1 MSDKKV
7 VPIEERIP
15 TLQEQRRKRS
25 NRRFIIYLTIF
36 LILIGLVIYFQ
47 SPLSNVRSIEVEGN
61 QIAEENAIIET
72 SSIVQ
77 GENIWAIDR
86 GEAEAHIEELEEV
99 QEASISR
106 SLPGRVVIDIT
117 EQERVGY
124 VASEETYIPVL
135 TTGAVLRDKPTDQ
148 IPSDAPL
155 LQGFSDEKKL
165 ENFSAELS
173 NAGDGIRNSISEVIF
188 SPTEEDSNELRLYMN
203 DGIEVES
210 TIPGFADHMASYPS
224 VSAEVDRSVPGVL
237 HMKMTP
243 YFESDEEAVEEGGE
257 EESSDE
263 PIEEEGGNDGA
274 PEEAAA
280 EEAGE
285 AAESS
290 EEEDPENAPETE
302 EVPAEETEESTEE
315 TGDISETEPENEEMT
330 PVTEE

>member
-25 NRRFIIYLTIF
+25 NRRFVIYLSIF

-47 SPLSNVRSIEVEGN
+47 SPLSNIRAVEVEGN
-61 QIAEENAIIET
+61 QIAEKNVIIET
-72 SSIVQ
+72 SGIVT

-86 GEAEAHIEELEEV
+86 ESSEAEIEELEEV

-124 VASEETYIPVL
+124 VMSEGTFIPVL
-135 TTGAVLRDKPTDQ
+135 TTGAVLRDKPSEQ

-155 LQGFSDEKKL
+155 LHGFSDEEKL
-165 ENFSAELS
+165 ERFSKEMS
-173 NAGDGIRNSISEVIF
+173 KAGDGIRNSISEVIF
-188 SPTEEDSNELRLYMN
+188 SPTEEDPNELKLYMN

-210 TIPGFADHMASYPS
+210 TIPGFAEHMASYPS
-224 VSAEVDRSVPGVL
+224 VSAEVDPSVPGVL
-237 HMKMTP
+237 HMKLTP
-243 YFESDEEAVEEGGE
+243 YFESEEEAE
-257 EESSDE
+257 EESGTEEEES
-263 PIEEEGGNDGA
+263 PAEEGGNEGA

-290 EEEDPENAPETE
+290 EEEVPAEDSVEIE
-302 EVPAEETEESTEE
+302 EEAPAEETEESAEE
-315 TGDISETEPENEEMT
+315 NGDISETAPENEEST
-330 PVTEE
+330 PVNEE

>member
-47 SPLSNVRSIEVEGN
+47 SPLSNVRAIEVEGN

-86 GEAEAHIEELEEV
+86 GEAEAQIEELEEV

-106 SLPGRVVIDIT
+106 SLPGRVVIDII

-124 VASEETYIPVL
+124 IASEGTYIPVL
-135 TTGAVLRDKPTDQ
+135 TTGAVLRDKPSDQ

-155 LQGFSDEKKL
+155 LQGFSEEKKL

-188 SPTEEDSNELRLYMN
+188 SPTEEDPNELRLYMN

-224 VSAEVDRSVPGVL
+224 VSAEVDRSVPGIL

-243 YFESDEEAVEEGGE
+243 YFESDEEAVEED
-257 EESSDE
+257 EESPDE
-263 PIEEEGGNDGA
+263 PPEEEGGNDGA

-285 AAESS
+285 AAESTED
-290 EEEDPENAPETE
+290 EEADNAPDTE
-302 EVPAEETEESTEE
+302 EVPVEETEESTEE
-315 TGDISETEPENEEMT
+315 TDDISETEPEYEEMP